1 MGMYLV
7 SSLGDEVLLLNEKK
21 LTYKDR
27 LKFMEPVT
35 AIAAA
40 KLTELAFNEFIKSGA
55 GEIAKK
61 TVGGAIDLVK
71 NLRDKIKAKFKG
83 NERAEKALAE
93 VEQQGSSAALD
104 KVTKHLDLELDEDE
118 AFATEVRQIAQQI
131 INIQNQNNSSREYN
145 NYGRDQINIENMQG
159 NQKIGGA

>member
-1 MGMYLV
+1 
-7 SSLGDEVLLLNEKK
+7 
-21 LTYKDR
+21 
-27 LKFMEPVT
+27 MEPVT

-61 TVGGAIDLVK
+61 TVGGAINLVK
-71 NLRDKIKAKFKG
+71 NLRDKIKAKFQG
-83 NERAEKALAE
+83 NERAEKALVE
-93 VEQQGSSAALD
+93 VEQHGNSASLE
-104 KVTKHLDLELDEDE
+104 KVTKYLDLELDEDE

-145 NYGRDQINIENMQG
+145 NNGRDQINIETIQG
-159 NQKIGGA
+159 NPKIGGS